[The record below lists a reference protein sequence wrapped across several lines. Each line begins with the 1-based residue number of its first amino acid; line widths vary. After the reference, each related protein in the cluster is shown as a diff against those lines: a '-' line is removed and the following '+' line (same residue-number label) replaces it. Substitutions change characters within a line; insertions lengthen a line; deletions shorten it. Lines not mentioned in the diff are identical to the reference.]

1 MAYSMHRP
9 DIFRWKT
16 FNKSKTG
23 INKQA
28 QLNEDDIKQWMKK
41 VEMASE
47 FAVAEVFSLKK
58 AHSGKHSVALQSI
71 EQLQDH
77 DDAYSEAQSIL
88 SEWMNQKLRLELEMD
103 DEEEEEEM
111 SKMENSE
118 TKQLVK
124 NTQPSYNNF
133 DEMYSLLSQEEENSV
148 VENFL
153 QDLMETEVLDFRM
166 AEDLKVN
173 SDETKKTWRDPSVT
187 IEMRHKQVKENRAR
201 RDAEREQM
209 LKEKEVLRE
218 AREGARRLEQEKQ
231 ARKKQE
237 ARKQEEMIQQ
247 EMIRLRREME
257 EKRNVELLARN
268 MERDRLQKQRKG
280 STECSVVPKPPN
292 SSTQKKRDKDLQ
304 PRQMKLEAKV
314 NLLNLKCIHRHFS
327 AWYSV
332 VLERRVCMGKAAALC
347 DWRRQLRA
355 WRAWRALVWSR
366 IEEREA
372 KRTEEELRQEHRRC
386 KQAVDSDRRRL
397 LRRCL
402 SDWHVWCRVER
413 ERKELLKQQE
423 ETRCKMAALI
433 RAAASGKLGPKTIT
447 LPPITSPPGKLI
459 HSENI
464 SHQDISAPPEIS
476 SPAAPATLTN
486 NAGPSD
492 APPTQAW
499 QVTRR
504 HTALSPSELQQA
516 REGQKEQQT
525 VLRTK
530 GAELTGEQFK
540 HRHAAL
546 QQTVAEQRRL
556 LKEQQE
562 QILHL
567 QQRQNMLELRHEV
580 EKTALLATVGP
591 PGALSMCSTPDA
603 DTDTGRGSMKK
614 KTRPKTASGEN
625 GTNHTTCKAA
635 LGRSALPHPSVQGME
650 ERARQRAER
659 RREMEEQRRKR
670 EEEKLAQMKAA
681 EEEKL
686 RLEEEEKQKEAENK
700 REGKRQ
706 QRMRELEKQ
715 KRVEQEKEMLQRA
728 TQHYLRTLLHHRGL
742 APWKRLLE
750 QSHIN
755 KQRAADHYTLSLQ
768 RSCFCSWVRAV
779 DEAHAEREASAIQL
793 YHQILLQRAMSNW
806 KRFKDMR
813 FILEA
818 RAERYYRTRTERKV
832 IMALLDHATEQRLT
846 AWDNNQRAEEHNAR
860 KAVKRCFASWRR
872 LPAVLR
878 EEKERE
884 ARREQ
889 LRRKVAEI
897 LPDFRFSPVDLP
909 EHTDGDCQSKNTFI

>member
-1 MAYSMHRP
+1 MAYPINRP
-9 DIFRWKT
+9 DIFRCKT
-16 FNKSKTG
+16 FNTSKTG
-23 INKQA
+23 SNKA
-28 QLNEDDIKQWMKK
+28 KLNEDDIKQWMKR

-58 AHSGKHSVALQSI
+58 PKSGKQSVALQST

-103 DEEEEEEM
+103 DEEEEDEM
-111 SKMENSE
+111 SSSKMENSE
-118 TKQLVK
+118 TKQFVK
-124 NTQPSYNNF
+124 TTQPSYNNF
-133 DEMYSLLSQEEENSV
+133 DEMYFNLAQEEENSV
-148 VENFL
+148 VKNFL
-153 QDLMETEVLDFRM
+153 QDLMETEVLDFGM

-173 SDETKKTWRDPSVT
+173 SDETKKTWRNPS
-187 IEMRHKQVKENRAR
+187 IIMDMRHKQVKENRTR
-201 RDAEREQM
+201 RDAEREKM
-209 LKEKEVLRE
+209 RKEKEVLRE
-218 AREGARRLEQEKQ
+218 AREEAWQLEQEKQ
-231 ARKKQE
+231 ARKRQE
-237 ARKQEEMIQQ
+237 ARKQEEIIQQ

-280 STECSVVPKPPN
+280 STVCSVIQKPPN
-292 SSTQKKRDKDLQ
+292 SITQKKQDKNLQ
-304 PRQMKLEAKV
+304 LRQMKLEAKV
-314 NLLNLKCIHRHFS
+314 HLLNLKCIHRHFS

-332 VLERRVCMGKAAALC
+332 VLERRVRMGKAAALC

-355 WRAWRALVWSR
+355 WRAWRALVWAR
-366 IEEREA
+366 REEREA
-372 KRTEEELRQEHRRC
+372 ERTEEELRQEHRRC
-386 KQAVDSDRRRL
+386 QQAVESDRRRL

-423 ETRCKMAALI
+423 ETRCKMSALI
-433 RAAASGKLGPKTIT
+433 NAAASGKLGAESSTP
-447 LPPITSPPGKLI
+447 PPITSPPENII

-464 SHQDISAPPEIS
+464 SHEDISTPPEIIS
-476 SPAAPATLTN
+476 LAAPGTLTN
-486 NAGPSD
+486 NTVPSD
-492 APPTQAW
+492 APPTQPW

-504 HTALSPSELQQA
+504 HAALTPSEL
-516 REGQKEQQT
+516 REVHEGQLQNT
-525 VLRTK
+525 VARSRGT
-530 GAELTGEQFK
+530 ELTGEPFK
-540 HRHAAL
+540 HRHVAL

-567 QQRQNMLELRHEV
+567 QQRQNMLELKHEA
-580 EKTALLATVGP
+580 EKTALLAAGP
-591 PGALSMCSTPDA
+591 PAALSTCTTPDT
-603 DTDTGRGSMKK
+603 DTGTGRGSMK

-625 GTNHTTCKAA
+625 ATNRTACKAA
-635 LGRSALPHPSVQGME
+635 VGHSVLPHPSVQGME

-670 EEEKLAQMKAA
+670 EKEKLAQMKAA

-686 RLEEEEKQKEAENK
+686 RLEEEEKRKEAERK
-700 REGKRQ
+700 REEKRQ

-768 RSCFCSWVRAV
+768 RCCFCSWVQAV
-779 DEAHAEREASAIQL
+779 DEAHAEREASAVQL
-793 YHQILLQRAMSNW
+793 YQQILLQRAMSNW
-806 KRFKDMR
+806 KRLKDMR

-818 RAERYYRTRTERKV
+818 RAERFYRTCRQRKV
-832 IMALLDHATEQRLT
+832 FMALMDHATEQRLT
-846 AWDNNQRAEEHNAR
+846 AWDNNQRAEEHNTR
-860 KAVKRCFASWRR
+860 KAVKRCFAGWRR

-884 ARREQ
+884 ASREQ
-889 LRRKVAEI
+889 LRRKVSEI
-897 LPDFRFSPVDLP
+897 LPDFRSSP
-909 EHTDGDCQSKNTFI
+909 GDSLRSSVNPL

>member
-1 MAYSMHRP
+1 MISLML
-9 DIFRWKT
+9 
-16 FNKSKTG
+16 
-23 INKQA
+23 QA

-47 FAVAEVFSLKK
+47 YAVAEVFSLKK
-58 AHSGKHSVALQSI
+58 AHSGKHSEALQNI

-77 DDAYSEAQSIL
+77 DDAYSEARSIL
-88 SEWMNQKLRLELEMD
+88 SGWMNQKLRLELEMD

-111 SKMENSE
+111 SKVEKSK

-124 NTQPSYNNF
+124 TTQPSYSNF
-133 DEMYSLLSQEEENSV
+133 NEMYSLLSQEEENTV

-153 QDLMETEVLDFRM
+153 QDLMETEVLDFGM
-166 AEDLKVN
+166 AQDLKVN
-173 SDETKKTWRDPSVT
+173 SDETKKTWRDPNVT

-201 RDAEREQM
+201 RDAEREKWR
-209 LKEKEVLRE
+209 KEKDVLRE
-218 AREGARRLEQEKQ
+218 AREEAWRLEQGKQ
-231 ARKKQE
+231 ARKRQE
-237 ARKQEEMIQQ
+237 ACKQEEMIQQ
-247 EMIRLRREME
+247 EMIRLRREMK

-280 STECSVVPKPPN
+280 SIDCSVIPKPPN
-292 SSTQKKRDKDLQ
+292 SITQKKRDKDLQ

-314 NLLNLKCIHRHFS
+314 NLLNLKCIQRHFS
-327 AWYSV
+327 TWYST
-332 VLERRVCMGKAAALC
+332 VLERRVRMGKAAALC

-355 WRAWRALVWSR
+355 WRAWRALVWAR
-366 IEEREA
+366 REEREA
-372 KRTEEELRQEHRRC
+372 KRTEEELRQEHRRS

-423 ETRCKMAALI
+423 ETRCKMATLI
-433 RAAASGKLGPKTIT
+433 RAAASGKLGAETIT
-447 LPPITSPPGKLI
+447 LPPITSPPDKLI

-464 SHQDISAPPEIS
+464 SQQQDIS
-476 SPAAPATLTN
+476 APATLTN
-486 NAGPSD
+486 NTAPSD
-492 APPTQAW
+492 TPPTQAW

-504 HTALSPSELQQA
+504 HNALSPSELQQA
-516 REGQKEQQT
+516 REGQKEKQG
-525 VLRTK
+525 VLRTI
-530 GAELTGEQFK
+530 GAELNGEQFK

-546 QQTVAEQRRL
+546 QQTVGEQRRL

-567 QQRQNMLELRHEV
+567 QERQNMLELRHEV
-580 EKTALLATVGP
+580 EKSPLLAAVRP

-603 DTDTGRGSMKK
+603 GTDRGRGSMKK
-614 KTRPKTASGEN
+614 KTRAKTASGEYSN
-625 GTNHTTCKAA
+625 NHSPCKTA

-650 ERARQRAER
+650 ERASQRAER

-686 RLEEEEKQKEAENK
+686 RLEEEEKQKVAETK
-700 REGKRQ
+700 REEKRL

-755 KQRAADHYTLSLQ
+755 KQRAAGHYTLSVQ
-768 RSCFCSWVRAV
+768 RGCFCSWVQAV

-793 YHQILLQRAMSNW
+793 YQQILLQRAMSNW

-818 RAERYYRTRTERKV
+818 RAERYYRTRTQRKV
-832 IMALLDHATEQRLT
+832 FMALLDHATEQRLT
-846 AWDNNQRAEEHNAR
+846 SWDNNQRAEEHNAR
-860 KAVKRCFASWRR
+860 KAVKRCFAGWRR

-897 LPDFRFSPVDLP
+897 LPDFRFSPLCRLP
-909 EHTDGDCQSKNTFI
+909 S

>member
-16 FNKSKTG
+16 FDKSKTG
-23 INKQA
+23 RNKA

-47 FAVAEVFSLKK
+47 YAVAEVFSLKK
-58 AHSGKHSVALQSI
+58 AHSGKHSEALQSI

-77 DDAYSEAQSIL
+77 DDAYSEARSIL

-111 SKMENSE
+111 SKMENSK

-124 NTQPSYNNF
+124 TTQPSYINF

-153 QDLMETEVLDFRM
+153 QGLMETEVLDFGM
-166 AEDLKVN
+166 AENLKVN
-173 SDETKKTWRDPSVT
+173 SDETKKTWRDPNVT

-201 RDAEREQM
+201 RDAERDKM
-209 LKEKEVLRE
+209 RKEKEVLRE
-218 AREGARRLEQEKQ
+218 AREEAWRLEQGKQ
-231 ARKKQE
+231 ARKRQE
-237 ARKQEEMIQQ
+237 ACKQEEMIQQ
-247 EMIRLRREME
+247 EMIRLRREMK
-257 EKRNVELLARN
+257 EKRNVDLLARN

-280 STECSVVPKPPN
+280 STECSVIPKPPN
-292 SSTQKKRDKDLQ
+292 SIKQKKRDKDLQ
-304 PRQMKLEAKV
+304 PRKMKLEAKV
-314 NLLNLKCIHRHFS
+314 ELLKLKCIQRHFS
-327 AWYSV
+327 AWYST
-332 VLERRVCMGKAAALC
+332 VLERRVRMGKAAALC

-355 WRAWRALVWSR
+355 WRAWRALVWAR
-366 IEEREA
+366 REESEA
-372 KRTEEELRQEHRRC
+372 KRTEEELRREHRRS

-433 RAAASGKLGPKTIT
+433 RAAASGKLGAETIT
-447 LPPITSPPGKLI
+447 FPPITSSPDKLI

-464 SHQDISAPPEIS
+464 SQQDTSAPPEIN
-476 SPAAPATLTN
+476 SPAGPATDNT
-486 NAGPSD
+486 APSD
-492 APPTQAW
+492 APSTQAW

-516 REGQKEQQT
+516 REGQKVQQC
-525 VLRTK
+525 VLRTR

-546 QQTVAEQRRL
+546 QQTVGEQRRL

-562 QILHL
+562 QILQL
-567 QQRQNMLELRHEV
+567 QQRQNMLELRHTV
-580 EKTALLATVGP
+580 EKTTLLATVGP
-591 PGALSMCSTPDA
+591 PGALSICSTPDA
-603 DTDTGRGSMKK
+603 GTDRGRGSMKK
-614 KTRPKTASGEN
+614 KTRAKTASGEN
-625 GTNHTTCKAA
+625 GNNHSTCKTA

-650 ERARQRAER
+650 ERASQRAER

-686 RLEEEEKQKEAENK
+686 RLEEAEKQKEAETK
-700 REGKRQ
+700 REEKRQ

-755 KQRAADHYTLSLQ
+755 KQVANQQEVSREVCY
-768 RSCFCSWVRAV
+768 RSR
-779 DEAHAEREASAIQL
+779 
-793 YHQILLQRAMSNW
+793 
-806 KRFKDMR
+806 
-813 FILEA
+813 
-818 RAERYYRTRTERKV
+818 
-832 IMALLDHATEQRLT
+832 
-846 AWDNNQRAEEHNAR
+846 
-860 KAVKRCFASWRR
+860 
-872 LPAVLR
+872 
-878 EEKERE
+878 
-884 ARREQ
+884 
-889 LRRKVAEI
+889 
-897 LPDFRFSPVDLP
+897 
-909 EHTDGDCQSKNTFI
+909 